1 MQIENM
7 RYSSPDG
14 GHDDGNDMSELEYI
28 AKQLSDLCCEY
39 VDISDKLE
47 EIQKNRKVFIAR
59 QKELSTHITTLMG
72 CSDIDEVNCGDR
84 HTIIKTDRKSTTSL
98 KINDIETIVRSD
110 KYGDIRNDLKEH
122 MCQAIKDTRVTTF
135 KATLKVKKTKL

>member
-1 MQIENM
+1 MQSGNM
-7 RYSSPDG
+7 IYSPPNG
-14 GHDDGNDMSELEYI
+14 EHDDENDMTELECI
-28 AKQLSDLCCEY
+28 ATQLTDLCCEY

-47 EIQKNRKVFIAR
+47 DIQKNRKVFMAR

-98 KINDIETIVRSD
+98 KINDIETIVKSE
-110 KYGDIRNDLKEH
+110 KYRDIHDDLKEH
-122 MCQAIKDTRVTTF
+122 ICQAIKDTRVTTL
-135 KATLKVKKTKL
+135 KATLKVKKKK